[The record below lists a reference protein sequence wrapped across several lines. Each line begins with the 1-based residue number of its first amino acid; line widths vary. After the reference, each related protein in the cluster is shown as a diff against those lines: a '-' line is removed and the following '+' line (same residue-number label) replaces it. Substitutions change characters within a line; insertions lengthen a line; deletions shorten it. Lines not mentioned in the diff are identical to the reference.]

1 MVSEERKKELKYDIR
16 KDGKIAQYHKYALE
30 RKKINKRDKNNKLVL
45 QNQLRQG
52 IGWWRS
58 VDEAFKL
65 LSKFVVNN

>member
-45 QNQLRQG
+45 QDQSLHEIVGR
-52 IGWWRS
+52 
-58 VDEAFKL
+58 
-65 LSKFVVNN
+65 